1 MKTFIFKTNLLES
14 KKIVREIE
22 ILENANLY
30 KLAEAVVGAYDFDF
44 DHAFGFY
51 SSMEEDYFKSKRMY
65 ELFADMG
72 NQGIEPTDAKSV
84 KKTKIGE
91 VWEKLGD
98 KMMMLFDYGDGWQF
112 SIELKAFGEK
122 IPKTKYPRVLK
133 SEGKAPEQYPDFE

>member
-65 ELFADMG
+65 ELLP
-72 NQGIEPTDAKSV
+72 I
-84 KKTKIGE
+84 
-91 VWEKLGD
+91 WEIKGLSRR
-98 KMMMLFDYGDGWQF
+98 MP
-112 SIELKAFGEK
+112 KA
-122 IPKTKYPRVLK
+122 
-133 SEGKAPEQYPDFE
+133 